1 MVQTVNTE
9 ADKAVDIAR
18 DATTRIMPAKQ
29 GLSAVPD
36 VGKITMGVSN
46 IAGDFLAIFSRNI
59 ETYSR
64 VQQTMI
70 KGNKNTLD
78 KRVDVFTSTLWN
90 ATTSAQEI
98 MLERDLHL
106 KVQKIFDVARSN
118 MQESTGNNNIIAEM
132 NARSNA
138 EAAQI
143 VQSRTFEVLDEMQ
156 ALLKKMLDAS
166 PVASPGRAL

>member
-9 ADKAVDIAR
+9 ADKAGDIAR
-18 DATTRIMPAKQ
+18 DAITKIMPAKQ
-29 GLSAVPD
+29 GLSVFPD
-36 VGKITMGVSN
+36 VGEITMGVSS

-59 ETYSR
+59 EAYSR
-64 VQQTMI
+64 AQQIIINGSKTV
-70 KGNKNTLD
+70 LD
-78 KRVDVFTSTLWN
+78 KRVDVFTSTLWH
-90 ATTSAQEI
+90 ARTSAQEL
-98 MLERDLHL
+98 MLERDIHV
-106 KVQKIFDVARSN
+106 KVQKIFNVVRSN

-156 ALLKKMLDAS
+156 ALFKKMLDAS

>member
-29 GLSAVPD
+29 RLSVVAD
-36 VGKITMGVSN
+36 IEKTTMSISN
-46 IAGDFLAIFSRNI
+46 IAGGFLTIFQRNI
-59 ETYSR
+59 EAYSKA
-64 VQQTMI
+64 QQI
-70 KGNKNTLD
+70 IISGNKNVLD
-78 KRVDVFTSTLWN
+78 KRVDVFMSTLWH
-90 ATTSAQEI
+90 ATTSAQEL
-98 MLERDLHL
+98 MLERDLRVKMQ
-106 KVQKIFDVARSN
+106 KVFDVVRSN

-156 ALLKKMLDAS
+156 AMFTNMLDAS